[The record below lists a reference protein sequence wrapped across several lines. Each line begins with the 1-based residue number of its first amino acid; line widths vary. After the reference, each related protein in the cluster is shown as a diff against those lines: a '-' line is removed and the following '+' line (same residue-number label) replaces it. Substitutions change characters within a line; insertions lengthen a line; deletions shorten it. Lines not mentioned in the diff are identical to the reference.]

1 MLTTDTPSTTNA
13 SVYTDF
19 NGLAKLKQGAREQS
33 PEAIKEVAK
42 QFESVFLSMVMK
54 SMRQAKLADSV
65 MDSKQSEFYR
75 DMYDQQMSIHLAGK
89 PGVGLADMIV
99 KQLSPKPKP
108 DEDEKLQA
116 VDYLNRALGVTGQAA
131 TRPVN
136 PEGNPNFS
144 QNPLEPQRL
153 MDESGLN
160 HLQKTLARLEQSQKT
175 MLQNWQSMQASGMPS
190 MDRNQMS
197 VNKQMFM
204 NQLLPHAQQA
214 AEALGVDANVLLAQ
228 AALETGW
235 GQSVIKN
242 EQGKSSFNLFNI
254 KADRS
259 WNGQQT
265 RVSTLEYADGI
276 AKKEMAGFRS
286 YESYKASFDDYVNF
300 IKSNPRYS
308 EALKK
313 VDNAAQYVRELQKA
327 GYATDPRYAEKIMS
341 IYNSQASIQAQANA
355 G

>member
-1 MLTTDTPSTTNA
+1 MANLDTS
-13 SVYTDF
+13 SVYTDI
-19 NGLAKLKQGAREQS
+19 NSLAKLKLGAREQS
-33 PEAIKEVAK
+33 PTALKEVAK
-42 QFESVFLSMVMK
+42 QFESVFLNMVMK

-65 MDSKQSEFYR
+65 LDSKQSEFFQ
-75 DMYDQQMSIHLAGK
+75 DMYDQQMALELSGK

-108 DEDEKLQA
+108 DEDEKMQA
-116 VDYLNRALGVTGQAA
+116 VDYLNRALGGRSNATAVHPANAA
-131 TRPVN
+131 EN
-136 PEGNPNFS
+136 PAKPRD
-144 QNPLEPQRL
+144 P

-160 HLQKTLARLEQSQKT
+160 RLQTILARMERSQQN
-175 MLQNWQSMQASGMPS
+175 LNRNWQALESSWQPQAAGH
-190 MDRNQMS
+190 QLS

-214 AEALGVDANVLLAQ
+214 ADKLGVDANILLAQ

-254 KADRS
+254 KADKS
-259 WNGQQT
+259 WGGQQT
-265 RVSTLEYADGI
+265 RVSTLEFANGV
-276 AKKEMAGFRS
+276 ARKEMAGFRS
-286 YESYKASFDDYVNF
+286 YDSYKASFDDYVDF
-300 IKSNPRYS
+300 IQSNPRYS

-313 VDNAAQYVRELQKA
+313 ADNAAQYVRELQKA
-327 GYATDPRYAEKIMS
+327 GYATDPRYAEKIMN
-341 IYNSQASIQAQANA
+341 IYHGQVSAHSVANA

>member
-1 MLTTDTPSTTNA
+1 MLTTNTPKAANDA

-19 NGLAKLKQGAREQS
+19 NGLAKLKQGAREKT
-33 PEAIKEVAK
+33 PEAIQEVAK
-42 QFESVFLSMVMK
+42 QFESVFLTMVMK

-75 DMYDQQMSIHLAGK
+75 DMYDQQMAIHLAGK

-99 KQLSPKPKP
+99 KQLSPKEKP
-108 DEDEKLQA
+108 EEEDKMQA
-116 VDYLNRALGVTGQAA
+116 VDYLNRALGRSGATARALPPVTNSGDTSAPMEA
-131 TRPVN
+131 
-136 PEGNPNFS
+136 
-144 QNPLEPQRL
+144 
-153 MDESGLN
+153 SGLN
-160 HLQKTLARLEQSQKT
+160 QLQRNLERMEQSQ
-175 MLQNWQSMQASGMPS
+175 QAVNQRWQAMEAAWNPAANRS
-190 MDRNQMS
+190 QMS

-204 NQLLPHAQQA
+204 SQLLPHARQA
-214 AEALGVDANVLLAQ
+214 AEELGVDANILLAQ

-235 GQSVIKN
+235 GQSVIKD

-254 KADRS
+254 KADKS
-259 WNGQQT
+259 WTGQQA

-276 AKKEMAGFRS
+276 AKKEMAGFRT
-286 YESYKASFDDYVNF
+286 YDSYKASFDDYVDF

-313 VDNAAQYVRELQKA
+313 VGNAAHYVRELQKA

-341 IYNSQASIQAQANA
+341 IYNSQIAGQAQANA